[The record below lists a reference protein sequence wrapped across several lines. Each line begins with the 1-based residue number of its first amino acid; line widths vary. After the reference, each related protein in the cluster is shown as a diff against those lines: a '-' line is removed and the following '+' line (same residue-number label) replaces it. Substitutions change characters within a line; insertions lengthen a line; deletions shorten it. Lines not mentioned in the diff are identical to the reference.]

1 MIRLSG
7 TCISSWDLSITDP
20 STSPPGLQT
29 DCRHQPAGHGGASAQ
44 EGLMAFLQDRA
55 GAPLSKGRRGP
66 AALSRCPQREWE
78 DVMEGCVSGTF
89 TGHVTL

>member
-29 DCRHQPAGHGGASAQ
+29 DCHHQPAGHGGDGAREA
-44 EGLMAFLQDRA
+44 LTAFLGDRS
-55 GAPLSKGRRGP
+55 GDPLVKGKMWSC
-66 AALSRCPQREWE
+66 ALSGCPQQEQE
-78 DVMEGCVSGTF
+78 DVAEGCVSGTV
-89 TGHVTL
+89 TIHVTL